1 MKNYEINVE
10 IQAKDKK
17 EIPDYLNFLFT
28 IEAENI
34 YEAYHTLINILDLD
48 D

>member
-1 MKNYEINVE
+1 MKDYDINVE
-10 IQAKDKK
+10 IQARDEK

-28 IEAENI
+28 IETENI
-34 YEAYHTLINILDLD
+34 YEAYHTLIKMLDLD

>member
-10 IQAKDKK
+10 IQAKDEK
-17 EIPDYLNFLFT
+17 EIPDYLNFLFI
-28 IEAENI
+28 IEAKNI
-34 YEAYHTLINILDLD
+34 YEAYHTLIKMLDLD